1 RFADELVSIAR
12 DRGHVV
18 AWGRVWEA
26 VGAPPYWP
34 WVQVLRPLIR
44 GGTDDSLRELLG
56 PGARDVAQIL
66 PELRE
71 RIAEIPSSI
80 EADSDSA
87 RFQLFDS
94 TATFLRNVGERRPL
108 LCVLDDMHAAD
119 LPSIRLLRFVA
130 GQVAGAHLLLMATY
144 RDLELVHRSA
154 IAVELE
160 EITREPTTRALRLT
174 GLAVDDVRTLL
185 LGESEDA
192 RGSAATGAATT
203 LWRKTGG
210 NPLFIAES
218 VRLLSPDGR
227 LGRIDDSTVRVAV
240 PPGVREAISRRLA
253 DVDPATVEL
262 LRVGALLG
270 PEFDLDLV
278 RRLVGSG
285 TEKAQ
290 DLADDAVG
298 DGLIQI
304 VPGALRRYRFAH

>member
-1 RFADELVSIAR
+1 MTHGAATRFVGRERELDELRRALTDAEAGQGRVVLLGGEPGIGKSRLADELVSIAR

-108 LCVLDDMHAAD
+108 VVVLDDMHAAD

-160 EITREPTTRALRLT
+160 EITREPTTRALRWSRCACPT
-174 GLAVDDVRTLL
+174 GSPRGACSRSPTRAPAPRA
-185 LGESEDA
+185 A
-192 RGSAATGAATT
+192 R
-203 LWRKTGG
+203 
-210 NPLFIAES
+210 
-218 VRLLSPDGR
+218 
-227 LGRIDDSTVRVAV
+227 
-240 PPGVREAISRRLA
+240 
-253 DVDPATVEL
+253 
-262 LRVGALLG
+262 
-270 PEFDLDLV
+270 
-278 RRLVGSG
+278 
-285 TEKAQ
+285 
-290 DLADDAVG
+290 
-298 DGLIQI
+298 
-304 VPGALRRYRFAH
+304 